1 MSATEVEA
9 LKERV
14 RELEA
19 TLGLADPT
27 LIKFN
32 LSPAL
37 RKIMGLMLALPH
49 VTPEMIEER
58 LGIAT
63 TAKVA
68 IHRLRH
74 KLKPHGIE
82 IKSRHCVG
90 YWFDPDTKE
99 KIRGLTS
106 NSNALTE
113 LSA

>member
-1 MSATEVEA
+1 MTEVEA
-9 LKERV
+9 LRERV

-19 TLGLADPT
+19 ALGLVDPA
-27 LIKFN
+27 LIKLD

-37 RKIMGLMLALPH
+37 RKIMGLMMQLPH
-49 VTPEMIEER
+49 VTPVMIEER

-90 YWFDPDTKE
+90 YWLEPDMKD
-99 KIRGLTS
+99 KIKAIITA
-106 NSNALTE
+106 NSNEPHE

>member
-1 MSATEVEA
+1 MTEVEA
-9 LKERV
+9 LRERV

-19 TLGLADPT
+19 ALGLADPA
-27 LIKFN
+27 LVRLN

-37 RKIMGLMLALPH
+37 RKIMGLMIQLPH
-49 VTPEMIEER
+49 VTPEMIEDR

-90 YWFDPDTKE
+90 YWLEPEMKE
-99 KIRGLTS
+99 RIKAIVTAAS
-106 NSNALTE
+106 NEPTE

>member
-1 MSATEVEA
+1 MTELDA
-9 LKERV
+9 LRERV

-27 LIKFN
+27 LVHFN

-37 RKIMGLMLALPH
+37 RKIMGLMMSLPH

-82 IKSRHCVG
+82 IKSRHCIG
-90 YWFDPDTKE
+90 YWFEPDTKD
-99 KIRGLTS
+99 KIK
-106 NSNALTE
+106 ALVTANGNEPTE